1 MARRKKKIKKLSEE
15 ETDELVNDW
24 ISSIDD
30 LRDFFYEHSPEEEGD
45 VFYDKFLERF
55 NTVVNVFNLMVEQRM
70 IVKGDPEEDKELKEI
85 EDTLNIKPKE
95 IKGRRNDN

>member
-1 MARRKKKIKKLSEE
+1 MSRRKKKKLSEE

-55 NTVVNVFNLMVEQRM
+55 QNVVNVFNLMVEQQM
-70 IVKGDPEEDKELKEI
+70 IVKGDPVEEKELRDV
-85 EDTLNIKPKE
+85 EDRLNIKPTKD